1 MNVKNLRKKD
11 MKILNDKITELY
23 NKKFQWADDNL
34 IESMINT
41 HVKKVVHEM
50 NEEDYLKEIAEEEE

>member
-11 MKILNDKITELY
+11 IKILNDKITELY

-50 NEEDYLKEIAEEEE
+50 NEEDYLKEITELEE

>member
-50 NEEDYLKEIAEEEE
+50 NEEDYLKEIAELEE

>member
-50 NEEDYLKEIAEEEE
+50 NEEDYLKEITELEE